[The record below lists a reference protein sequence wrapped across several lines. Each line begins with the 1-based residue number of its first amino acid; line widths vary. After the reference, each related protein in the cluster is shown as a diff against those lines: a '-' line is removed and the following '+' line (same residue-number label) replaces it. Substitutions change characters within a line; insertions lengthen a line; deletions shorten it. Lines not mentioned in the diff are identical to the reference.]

1 MTLLHFSEMGASGDK
16 QDVAR
21 FKYMDL
27 QQVQVPEVREDGE
40 AAAVRDNQA
49 EIDEQL
55 TPLLRA
61 MVRCAALAVAVPF
74 K

>member
-1 MTLLHFSEMGASGDK
+1 MAMNFISPGACSHSVLHMQASN
-16 QDVAR
+16 
-21 FKYMDL
+21 
-27 QQVQVPEVREDGE
+27 GE